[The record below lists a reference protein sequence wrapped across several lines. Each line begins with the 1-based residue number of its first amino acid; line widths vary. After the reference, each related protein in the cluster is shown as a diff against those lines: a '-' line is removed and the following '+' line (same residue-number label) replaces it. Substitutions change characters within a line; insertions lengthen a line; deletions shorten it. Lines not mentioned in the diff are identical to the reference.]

1 MLGYMFANIKHAM
14 AQDVY
19 IGNDK
24 GCEVYIVTDTI
35 QSDGGTM
42 ANVSTKYVKNGK
54 FVRMENWYFQ
64 LMNGWIYQTQIMF
77 EKGVTSIVDWNGI
90 SGKILEYC
98 LSY

>member
-42 ANVSTKYVKNGK
+42 ANVSTKYVKKWKICSDGELVFSAYEWVDISDSNN
-54 FVRMENWYFQ
+54 VRKRCY
-64 LMNGWIYQTQIMF
+64 
-77 EKGVTSIVDWNGI
+77 K
-90 SGKILEYC
+90 YC
-98 LSY
+98 